1 MTKRKYLCSVMLTLI
16 LVVAGTVPALAQDE
30 VPLGV
35 WQKEIKV
42 GLNLLQS
49 SYSNNWNG
57 SEKGSVVWTGNLD
70 ARFENQFSEK
80 SNWRNYLKLA
90 YGQTHNQE
98 RDADGALNWTK
109 PDKTDDIIDLES
121 FYRRTLGS
129 GWDPYVAFNFTS
141 LFQDLT
147 DVYGRELNFNP
158 MTFKESA
165 GLSKKLIDT
174 EKRKLMTR
182 AGIAF
187 IQNSRKFFP
196 GDQPSTSTATQTET
210 STEVAAEW
218 ITEYRTLTLND
229 RVDWESKL
237 SFILP
242 VSYSGKS
249 VFEDGF
255 ISVGELPEDVASYTT
270 SLDVD
275 WENTFTANI
284 TKVISVKLFVRWVYD
299 KYDNTVTPV
308 VEDGKLINE
317 ANVTQAIRTGGQFKQ
332 TLALGFGYT
341 YN

>member
-1 MTKRKYLCSVMLTLI
+1 MTNRKYLCSAVLI
-16 LVVAGTVPALAQDE
+16 LALVAVGAVPALAQDE

-57 SEKGSVVWTGNLD
+57 GEKGSVVWNGNLD

-80 SNWRNYLKLA
+80 SNWRNHLKLA

-98 RDADGALNWTK
+98 RDASGALNWSK
-109 PDKTDDIIDLES
+109 PDKTDDIIDFES
-121 FYRRTLGS
+121 FYRRTLSS
-129 GWDPYVAFNFTS
+129 GLDPYVAFNFTS

-147 DVYGRELNFNP
+147 DVQGRELNFNP
-158 MTFKESA
+158 MSFKESA
-165 GLSKKLIDT
+165 GLSKKLINT

-187 IQNSRKFFP
+187 IQNHRKFFP
-196 GDQPSTSTATQTET
+196 GDLPSTETQSET
-210 STEVAAEW
+210 SIEMAAEW

-242 VSYSGKS
+242 VFYSGKS

-270 SLDVD
+270 TVDVD

-308 VEDGKLINE
+308 VDEGGNLVNE
-317 ANVTQAIRTGGQFKQ
+317 ADVTQAIRLAGQFKQ

-341 YN
+341 FN

>member
-1 MTKRKYLCSVMLTLI
+1 MTDRKYLCSAVLTLI
-16 LVVAGTVPALAQDE
+16 FVVAGTAPALGENE
-30 VPLGV
+30 VPLGE

-57 SEKGSVVWTGNLD
+57 GEKGSVVWTGNLD

-80 SNWRNYLKLA
+80 SNWRNHLKLA

-98 RDADGALNWTK
+98 RGADGALNWSK
-109 PDKTDDIIDLES
+109 PDKTDDIIDFES
-121 FYRRTLGS
+121 FYRRTLSS
-129 GWDPYVAFNFTS
+129 GLDPYLAFNFTS

-147 DVYGRELNFNP
+147 DVQGRELNFNP
-158 MTFKESA
+158 MSFKGST
-165 GLSKKLIDT
+165 GVSKKLIDT

-182 AGIAF
+182 AGIAL
-187 IQNSRKFFP
+187 IQNYRKFFP
-196 GDQPSTSTATQTET
+196 GDLPSTETQSET
-210 STEVAAEW
+210 SIEVAAEW

-242 VSYSGKS
+242 MSYTGKS

-270 SLDVD
+270 
-275 WENTFTANI
+275 T
-284 TKVISVKLFVRWVYD
+284 
-299 KYDNTVTPV
+299 
-308 VEDGKLINE
+308 
-317 ANVTQAIRTGGQFKQ
+317 
-332 TLALGFGYT
+332 
-341 YN
+341 